1 MVCYRISFLF
11 NSRSHPPKK
20 NVCVRMSVHVC
31 ATCNKAV
38 AGCARRRCT
47 HSLVSDQVV
56 LDGGAAVVLLD
67 PVDLETVS
75 PVLELGLQLGS
86 AGFPWTGGKA
96 ETEGRDQLR

>member
-1 MVCYRISFLF
+1 MVCNRISFLL
-11 NSRSHPPKK
+11 NSRSHPPK

-38 AGCARRRCT
+38 ADCARSRCT

-67 PVDLETVS
+67 PVDLETVP